1 MTADFSM
8 NALEDLG
15 AGIMLTLGYYSK
27 HGEKYSSP
35 W

>member
-15 AGIMLTLGYYSK
+15 ASIMITLGYYSK
-27 HGEKYSSP
+27 RGEKYLSP